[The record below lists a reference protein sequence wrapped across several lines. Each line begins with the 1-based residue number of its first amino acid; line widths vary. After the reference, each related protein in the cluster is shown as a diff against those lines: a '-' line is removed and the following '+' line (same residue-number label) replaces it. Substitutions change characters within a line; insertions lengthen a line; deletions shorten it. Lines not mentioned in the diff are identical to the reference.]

1 MVGDGVSRGGAK
13 NMNTD
18 GWLAVAGAL
27 VLAAL
32 AWVGARWWYLRKIR
46 ALHRQIEQMDGSTQ
60 NLNRMMAQARKQI
73 EQLQQIV
80 AEYRRRHAALEV
92 ARRGGARVTQA
103 FAQMTEPE
111 PAAAAA
117 ANAEPERPVARPPG
131 GWADTQPM

>member
-1 MVGDGVSRGGAK
+1 
-13 NMNTD
+13 MNTE
-18 GWLAVAGAL
+18 GWLAIVGAL
-27 VLAAL
+27 ALAAL
-32 AWVGARWWYLRKIR
+32 AWVGARWWYLRKIK
-46 ALHRQIEQMDGSTQ
+46 ALHRQIEQMDGSSQ

-103 FAQMTEPE
+103 FAHKPQ
-111 PAAAAA
+111 AASS
-117 ANAEPERPVARPPG
+117 AEPEAEPAVARPPG